1 VIIIIENF
9 ISTWLKDILIV
20 FIVITFLEIIL
31 PKGKMKKFVNFIVG
45 LLIIFII
52 ISPFADLESLQYNF
66 DIQMDEL
73 MNESDTKAAISHQ
86 EERIKNVFSNSL
98 SEETKNFVEDHS
110 NYEVLDINI
119 NTDEEREALS
129 IQEVSLTIK
138 QGEDNEDD
146 SNGEISID
154 KIQVKEQSSSD
165 DENNYDDLENM
176 ITDYL
181 GIDRNIIYINEVE

>member
-1 VIIIIENF
+1 MIIIIENF